1 MSLPEPPWRE
11 PFRLDRIGAGVERTL
26 TADAPTRERIR
37 AHLDL
42 ASLDSLSADLQVRP
56 YGPGWR
62 LSGRLTAKLAQTC
75 GITLEPLPVTLDET
89 FTVDLVDAA
98 QAPRADHIEIEVSLE
113 DDAPDIVEDGAIDL
127 AAYVV
132 EQLGLS
138 LDPFPR
144 KPGVEFTPPE
154 GPAEPSP
161 FAVLTRLKPRDNAK
175 G

>member
-1 MSLPEPPWRE
+1 MSLPELPWRE
-11 PFRLDRIGAGVERTL
+11 PLRLDRIGAGVERSL
-26 TADAPTRERIR
+26 TADPATRERIR
-37 AHLDL
+37 VHLDL
-42 ASLDSLSADLQVRP
+42 ASLESLSAELQVRP

-62 LSGRLTAKLAQTC
+62 LTGRLNAELAQTC
-75 GITLEPLPVTLDET
+75 GITLEPLPAKLSET
-89 FTVDLVDAA
+89 FTIDLVEAGK
-98 QAPRADHIEIEVSLE
+98 APEPDRIEVEVSLE

-132 EQLGLS
+132 EQLGLA

-144 KPGVEFTPPE
+144 KPGAEFVPPE

-161 FAVLTRLKPRDNAK
+161 FAVLTRLKPRDDAK